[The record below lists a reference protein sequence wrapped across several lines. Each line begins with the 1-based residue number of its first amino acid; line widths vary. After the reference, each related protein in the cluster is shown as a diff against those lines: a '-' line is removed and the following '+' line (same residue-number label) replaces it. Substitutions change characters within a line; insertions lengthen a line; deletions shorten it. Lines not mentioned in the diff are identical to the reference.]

1 MIIKRLLEHKKIWF
15 GLATSWTVLIFI
27 LCLAKMNDLPSLGVK
42 GMDKY
47 VHFTFHFVFTFLWAI
62 VVKSRFST
70 ISNKKILNIILI
82 SLVMGITIEVLQENF
97 TTTRKAD
104 ILDVMANLT
113 GAISAGILISF
124 FENKK
129 IIN

>member
-1 MIIKRLLEHKKIWF
+1 MEHKKIWF

-27 LCLAKMNDLPSLGVK
+27 LCLAKLNNLPSLGVK

-62 VVKSRFST
+62 VVKSRSAT

-82 SLVMGITIEVLQENF
+82 SLVMGITIEILQENF

-104 ILDVMANLT
+104 ILDVIANLT

>member
-1 MIIKRLLEHKKIWF
+1 MIKKRLLEHKKIWF

-27 LCLAKMNDLPSLGVK
+27 LCLAKLNNLPSLGVK

-62 VVKSRFST
+62 VVKSRFAT

-82 SLVMGITIEVLQENF
+82 SLVMGITIEILQENF

>member
-27 LCLAKMNDLPSLGVK
+27 LCLAKLNDLPSLGVK

>member
-15 GLATSWTVLIFI
+15 GLATSWTVLVFV

-47 VHFTFHFVFTFLWAI
+47 VHFTFHFVFTMLWAI
-62 VVKSRFST
+62 VVKSRLKKV
-70 ISNKKILNIILI
+70 SNKKIRNIILI
-82 SLVMGITIEVLQENF
+82 SLIMGITIEILQEYF

-104 ILDVMANLT
+104 ILDVIANLT
-113 GAISAGILISF
+113 GAISAGILIGF

>member
-27 LCLAKMNDLPSLGVK
+27 LCLAKLNDLPSLGVK

-62 VVKSRFST
+62 VVKSRFAT

-82 SLVMGITIEVLQENF
+82 SLVMGITIEILQENF

>member
-129 IIN
+129 IID

>member
-1 MIIKRLLEHKKIWF
+1 
-15 GLATSWTVLIFI
+15 
-27 LCLAKMNDLPSLGVK
+27 MNDLPSLGIK

-47 VHFTFHFVFTFLWAI
+47 VHFTFHFVFTVLWAI
-62 VVKSRFST
+62 VVKSRFAT

-82 SLVMGITIEVLQENF
+82 SLVMGITIEILQENF

-113 GAISAGILISF
+113 GAISAGILMSF

>member
-27 LCLAKMNDLPSLGVK
+27 LCLAKLNNLPSLGVK

-62 VVKSRFST
+62 VVKSRFAT

-82 SLVMGITIEVLQENF
+82 SLVMGITIEILQENF

-104 ILDVMANLT
+104 ILDVIANLT

>member
-27 LCLAKMNDLPSLGVK
+27 LCLAKLNNLPSLGVK

-62 VVKSRFST
+62 VVKSRSAT

-82 SLVMGITIEVLQENF
+82 SLVMGITIEILQENF

-104 ILDVMANLT
+104 ILDVIANLT
-113 GAISAGILISF
+113 GAIYAGILISF

>member
-27 LCLAKMNDLPSLGVK
+27 LCLAKLNNLPSLGVK

-62 VVKSRFST
+62 VVKSRFAT

-82 SLVMGITIEVLQENF
+82 SLVMGITIEILQENF

>member
-1 MIIKRLLEHKKIWF
+1 MEHKKIWF

-27 LCLAKMNDLPSLGVK
+27 LCLAKLNNLPSLGVK

-62 VVKSRFST
+62 VVKSRFAT

-82 SLVMGITIEVLQENF
+82 SLVMGITIEILQENF